1 MPRQTAGMATA
12 GMAVLAGE
20 DEWSFQEEM
29 ALGDLEASE
38 VAKPIADEALR
49 LRRGWNSER
58 VSGTEI
64 RERLSALAGAGAAT
78 AVGVHSDGASPPQS
92 PSTRP
97 PGAAQ
102 HINSK
107 GGGGRQRGGDE
118 GPRALLGGAAE
129 PKTTARHR

>member
-1 MPRQTAGMATA
+1 
-12 GMAVLAGE
+12 MAVLAGE

-78 AVGVHSDGASPPQS
+78 ALGVHSDGASPPQS
-92 PSTRP
+92 PSARP

-102 HINSK
+102 HSNFK
-107 GGGGRQRGGDE
+107 GGGGRFRELTRRSGRLGVLKLGRLWKLGRSRWKRCQE
-118 GPRALLGGAAE
+118 G
-129 PKTTARHR
+129 

>member
-1 MPRQTAGMATA
+1 MQCQTAGMATA

-29 ALGDLEASE
+29 VLGDLEASE

-78 AVGVHSDGASPPQS
+78 ALTS
-92 PSTRP
+92 
-97 PGAAQ
+97 
-102 HINSK
+102 
-107 GGGGRQRGGDE
+107 GGTH
-118 GPRALLGGAAE
+118 GGAARDHMG
-129 PKTTARHR
+129 KTKQLTHTIFWTLAK